1 MPLLHIKKSSRN
13 LNPAGKEN
21 HVKKQRMND
30 MITVCTAVS
39 LLLASGTLPAL
50 AATVTAGTS
59 AAGVQTQ
66 AYPSVQETGT
76 GWKKQG
82 INWIYYASEGMP
94 QQGGFTPD
102 GYLLDAN
109 GIWRQSGRVILGETI
124 SYPDRFVPADQMKNW
139 ENLQPDL
146 ERIAKQIQK
155 ALGNIRL
162 IELDEESISY
172 FRVSSGNTLL
182 LRFSQNT
189 GTNGYQMRISTNL
202 GNLKNAES
210 KASTY
215 DYALFYLLLA
225 KVSHTPDALADAIYG
240 SWQGNNP
247 YNLVENQEIQVGDAF
262 LSFRIEN
269 GAGIYQIRNAWK
281 P

>member
-1 MPLLHIKKSSRN
+1 MMLLWHIKKCSRN
-13 LNPAGKEN
+13 LKLTRKEN
-21 HVKKQRMND
+21 DVRKQGINYL
-30 MITVCTAVS
+30 ITICAAVS
-39 LLLASGTLPAL
+39 ISFAGETLPAF
-50 AATVTAGTS
+50 AATVTTGTTVDD
-59 AAGVQTQ
+59 VQTQ
-66 AYPSVQETGT
+66 SYLPVQET

-82 INWIYYASEGMP
+82 LNWIYYNSEGTP

-109 GIWRQSGRVILGETI
+109 GSWRQKGGTILGETI

-139 ENLQPDL
+139 GNLQTDL
-146 ERIAKQIQK
+146 ERVAKQIQG

-162 IELDEESISY
+162 IEVDDESISY
-172 FRVSSGNTLL
+172 FRVSSQDTLL
-182 LRFSQNT
+182 LCFSQNT
-189 GTNGYQMRISTNL
+189 GTNGYLMRISTNL
-202 GNLKNAES
+202 GNRKNAEA

-225 KVSHTPDALADAIYG
+225 KVSHTPEALADAIYG

-247 YNLVENQEIQVGDAF
+247 YNLVENQEIQVGDAW
-262 LSFRIEN
+262 LSFRVED
-269 GAGIYQIRNAWK
+269 GAGIYQLRNAWK